1 MGRGRS
7 GRGIVL
13 EYYSL
18 GQPWAYFGREGRGA
32 GRGFGRRDFTTGS

>member
-7 GRGIVL
+7 GGGVVL

-32 GRGFGRRDFTTGS
+32 G